1 LSRWLEERVRTGDG
15 VAQHGF
21 QHRQT
26 RRAGAPRQLLA
37 RLQGGGAAEFPGLDP
52 AETERAVDAG
62 RRVLRTAG
70 IDAHGFVAPAYAY
83 TRALRAVLA
92 AGFDWWASVWG
103 VHDGRSG
110 AMRAPALA
118 LGTAGPV
125 RRALSPPLV
134 RAGAL
139 LPQRTIAS
147 TCTRPTSTTPGTSWP
162 WNGCCAAPT
171 GTPPSPT
178 TTSRWTADCAPR
190 RAGLRRPPLDK
201 CLSAR
206 NFATSPLLVGLVA

>member
-1 LSRWLEERVRTGDG
+1 MRTGDG

-110 AMRAPALA
+110 ALRAPALA

-139 LPQRTIAS
+139 LPQRTI
-147 TCTRPTSTTPGTSWP
+147 RLDLHP
-162 WNGCCAAPT
+162 
-171 GTPPSPT
+171 
-178 TTSRWTADCAPR
+178 ADFDHARHVLALEWVLR
-190 RAGLRRPPLDK
+190 RAHRHAPITYDDLALD
-201 CLSAR
+201 
-206 NFATSPLLVGLVA
+206 G